1 MKNPSIRQI
10 IPFHSRQMLLLA
22 FSLFFICMASAQTH
36 PETTAEKTKY
46 RSTSRYQEVKAF
58 EEELIKLSP
67 QIKVEVIGRSI
78 EGRDIPLWILADPMP
93 NSPEDLT
100 DDDRM
105 VVYIQANIHP
115 GEVEG
120 KEAAQ
125 MLARDL
131 LTDSRHT
138 IFNHVVVLICPNLNA
153 DGNEKISTKNRTNQN
168 GPENGVGVRYN
179 AQFLDLNRDAMKLE
193 TPEIQGVV
201 MNVLNRWDPAMTID
215 CHTTNGSYH
224 EEPIT
229 FTWMMNPNGD
239 RDLINFMRDECM
251 PAMSRK
257 LLKERNVENVFYG
270 EFINRLELEKGWISY
285 AAEPRYFTN
294 YIGVRNRLAIL
305 NENYVYADFETRVM
319 GCYHLLWTF
328 VEYAAE
334 NHMKIKT
341 MLKQADDK
349 LRNRDFGTVSAD
361 SFAIKYKGVPTPK
374 PVTIKAFEA
383 DTIPGVQGYWRYKQS
398 DRKKTVT
405 VPYIADYVATQSVR
419 VPYAYLITI
428 LEESVVSNLRKH
440 GVQIEQ
446 LDSEITLEV
455 DQFTLDSLKGSSR
468 LNQGHYTNEV
478 SGSFSEVTK
487 MFPKGT
493 WVVRTEQKLGN
504 LAAYLLEPQADD
516 GLMKWNFFDRY
527 LVPQWGGGFHPYPV
541 YKLVVNTHLD
551 TSPLN

>member
-1 MKNPSIRQI
+1 MRRIMPLHFRQTMSLS
-10 IPFHSRQMLLLA
+10 FFL
-22 FSLFFICMASAQTH
+22 LFFCSASTQTNL
-36 PETTAEKTKY
+36 ETTAERTKY
-46 RSTSRYQEVKAF
+46 HSTSTYEEVRAF
-58 EEELIKLSP
+58 ELELLRLSP
-67 QIKVEVIGRSI
+67 QIKVEIIGRSI
-78 EGRDIPLWILADPMP
+78 EGRDIPVWILADPMP
-93 NSPEDLT
+93 NSPDDLIN
-100 DDDRM
+100 DDRI

-120 KEAAQ
+120 KEASQ

-131 LTDSRHT
+131 LSEPQHSL
-138 IFNHVVVLICPNLNA
+138 FNHVVVLICPNLNV
-153 DGNEKISTKNRTNQN
+153 DGNEKISSQNRTNQN

-193 TPEIQGVV
+193 TPEIQAVV
-201 MNVLNRWDPAMTID
+201 MNVLNRWDPAITID

-239 RDLINFMRDECM
+239 RNLINFMRDECM

-257 LLKERNVENVFYG
+257 LLEERKVENVFYG
-270 EFINRLELEKGWISY
+270 EFINRLDLEKGWISY

-305 NENYVYADFETRVM
+305 NENYVYADFETRVI

-334 NHMKIKT
+334 NHRKIKT
-341 MLKQADDK
+341 MLENADEK
-349 LRNRDFGTVSAD
+349 LRNRAYGSVIAD
-361 SFAIKYKGVPTPK
+361 SFAIEYKGVPTPR

-398 DRKKTVT
+398 NRKRTVT
-405 VPYIADYVATQSVR
+405 VPYIADYFPTQSVR

-428 LEESVVSNLRKH
+428 PEQSVISNLQLH

-446 LDSEITLEV
+446 LNADRTLEV
-455 DQFTLDSLKGSSR
+455 DQFTLDALKGSSR

-478 SGSFSEVTK
+478 SGSFSEITK
-487 MFPKGT
+487 IFPKGT
-493 WVVRTEQKLGN
+493 LVIRTGQKLGN
-504 LAAYLLEPQADD
+504 LVAYLLEPQSDD
-516 GLMKWNFFDRY
+516 GLLKWNFFDRY
-527 LVPQWGGGFHPYPV
+527 LVPQWGGGFYPYPV
-541 YKLVVNTHLD
+541 YKLTEDANLS
-551 TSPLN
+551 TSPFN